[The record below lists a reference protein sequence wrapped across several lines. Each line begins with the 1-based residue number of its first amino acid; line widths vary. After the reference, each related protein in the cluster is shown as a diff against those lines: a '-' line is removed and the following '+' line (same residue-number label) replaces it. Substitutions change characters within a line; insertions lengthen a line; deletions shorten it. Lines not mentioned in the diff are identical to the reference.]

1 MYQDSCP
8 CSNGLGASDAA
19 SALIPIA
26 ATLVGGPAAGAAAG
40 ALTSGSG
47 SGGGG
52 GGGGAMMPR
61 QTTVSPQIST
71 QISPQISPVFQ
82 QQFQPQN
89 SAATAGTSQ
98 ALPSMPNL
106 YGSDGGGMAPGGVG
120 IPGYAQPQTPSVPQV
135 PTDWTRYMPYMLAGL
150 GIVAFVSLRKKR
162 IK

>member
-1 MYQDSCP
+1 MYQNTCT
-8 CSNGLGASDAA
+8 CGNGLGSSDAA
-19 SALIPIA
+19 GALIPLA

-47 SGGGG
+47 GGGS
-52 GGGGAMMPR
+52 AMMPQ

-98 ALPSMPNL
+98 VLPSMP
-106 YGSDGGGMAPGGVG
+106 SMMAPDGGGMIPGGVG
-120 IPGYAQPQTPSVPQV
+120 VPGYAQPQTPMVPQIPV
-135 PTDWTRYMPYMLAGL
+135 DWSKYMPYALAAIG
-150 GIVAFVSLRKKR
+150 VFAFVALKKR
-162 IK
+162 GPKKEI